1 MFDKSRRELAAVLTD
16 GALAVGI
23 AGSAQAYQ
31 GKRSSVA
38 LRTSKARA
46 F

>member
-16 GALAVGI
+16 GALAVGF

-31 GKRSSVA
+31 GNMERA
-38 LRTSKARA
+38 LVCGVENLER
-46 F
+46 